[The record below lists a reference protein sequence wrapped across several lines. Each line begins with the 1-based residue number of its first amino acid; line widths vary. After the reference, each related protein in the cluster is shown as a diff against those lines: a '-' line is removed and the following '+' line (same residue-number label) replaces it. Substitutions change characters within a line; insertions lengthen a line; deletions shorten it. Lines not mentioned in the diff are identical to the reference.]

1 MTKYVVVS
9 KPNPHLP
16 HDSVELQSPPPADAL
31 TPEIAEKN
39 AELIIS
45 RLMRELERPC
55 IETEAPP
62 RKPCAEAPAA
72 PAAPETPAPACE
84 PEDRTEAR
92 AEERPARPPRD
103 DVEANIRAALN
114 EDNDFEPEEIAD
126 RRRARRLRFAAIG
139 ALIGAT
145 MLWPVLMG
153 AVALVLVWLALLA
166 AMMLRRAV
174 ANGRWQRF
182 AARHPK
188 TAESLRRTADRI
200 ALRLDRVL
208 DLLPAH
214 WAESLALPDLSQPV
228 RPEARSG

>member
-16 HDSVELQSPPPADAL
+16 HDSVELQSPPPADAI

-39 AELIIS
+39 AELIIG
-45 RLMRELERPC
+45 RLMREMERPC
-55 IETEAPP
+55 VEAETPT
-62 RKPCAEAPAA
+62 RDVSAEARPA
-72 PAAPETPAPACE
+72 PAAPETPAPAPARE
-84 PEDRTEAR
+84 PEAR
-92 AEERPARPPRD
+92 AEARIACPPRD

-114 EDNDFEPEEIAD
+114 EDNDFEPEAVAD
-126 RRRARRLRFAAIG
+126 RRRATRLRFAAIG
-139 ALIGAT
+139 ALIVAT
-145 MLWPVLMG
+145 VLWPVLMG
-153 AVALVLVWLALLA
+153 AVALVLVWLAVLT
-166 AMMLRRAV
+166 AMTLRRAV

-228 RPEARSG
+228 RHEARS